1 MPILPADDQGIAK
14 AAALLCEGHPVAL
27 PTETVYGL
35 GCDARS
41 DQAVA
46 AVYALKGRPTFN
58 PLIVHVDSL
67 QAAERLVQFDPLS
80 LRLAQQ
86 FWPGPLT
93 LVLPRRPD
101 CAVSWLVS
109 AGLDTLAVRVPA
121 HPLALRLLK
130 VCAIPIAA
138 PSANPSGRL
147 SPTRADHVDLGDPQL
162 AVLDG
167 GACAVGVESTVV
179 RVIDGEAWLLRP
191 GGLDRQKIQQIAGE
205 LRQPPAEPAADP
217 SAPHSPG
224 QLLAH
229 YAPQRPVRLDA
240 TEVRADEA
248 LLAFGPQPL
257 PGAGATLNLSERG
270 DTTEA
275 AAHLFAYLRT
285 LDRQPFQAIAVM
297 PIPLDGLGEA
307 IRDRLQRAAVG
318 SALDHAAA

>member
-1 MPILPADDQGIAK
+1 
-14 AAALLCEGHPVAL
+14 L

-67 QAAERLVQFDPLS
+67 QAAQALVQFDPLS

-130 VCAIPIAA
+130 ACAIPIAA

-147 SPTRADHVDLGDPQL
+147 SPTRAEHVDLGDPQL

-167 GACAVGVESTVV
+167 GPCAVGVESTVV
-179 RVIDGEAWLLRP
+179 RVIDAEAWLLRP
-191 GGLDRQKIQQIAGE
+191 GGLDRQKIQQIAGV
-205 LRQPPAEPAADP
+205 LRQPSPEPGLDP

-229 YAPQRPVRLDA
+229 YAPQRPVRLNA
-240 TEVRADEA
+240 TQVQANEA
-248 LLAFGPQPL
+248 LLAFGSQPL
-257 PGAGATLNLSERG
+257 PGAGAVLNLSERG

-275 AAHLFAYLRT
+275 AAHLFAYLRA
-285 LDRQPFQAIAVM
+285 LDRQPFCAIAVM
-297 PIPLDGLGEA
+297 PIPQDGLGEA
-307 IRDRLQRAAVG
+307 IADRLQRAAVG
-318 SALDHAAA
+318 SNRAA

>member
-1 MPILPADDQGIAK
+1 MPILPADDQGIAS
-14 AAALLCEGHPVAL
+14 AAASLRAGRPVAL

-35 GCDARS
+35 ACDARS

-67 QAAERLVQFDPLS
+67 AAAEAIVEFDPLS
-80 LRLAQQ
+80 RRLAER

-93 LVLPRRPD
+93 LVLPRRRD

-121 HPLALRLLK
+121 HPVALRLLRAA
-130 VCAIPIAA
+130 AIPLAA
-138 PSANPSGRL
+138 PSANLSGRL
-147 SPTRADHVDLGDPQL
+147 SPTRVEHVDLGDDAL

-167 GACAVGVESTVV
+167 GACAVGVESTVL
-179 RVIDGEAWLLRP
+179 RVVAGQAWLLRP
-191 GGLDRQKIQQIAGE
+191 GGLARQQIEPIAGPLQRAVSDE
-205 LRQPPAEPAADP
+205 GHDP
-217 SAPHSPG
+217 RAPRSPG

-229 YAPQRPVRLDA
+229 YAPQRPVRLEA
-240 TEVRADEA
+240 TTVAADEA

-257 PGAGATLNLSERG
+257 AGAGATLNLSPRG

-275 AAHLFAYLRT
+275 AAHLFAYLRA
-285 LDRQPFQAIAVM
+285 LDREPFQGIAVM
-297 PIPLDGLGEA
+297 AIPPEGLGEA

-318 SALDHAAA
+318 SAAGEAG